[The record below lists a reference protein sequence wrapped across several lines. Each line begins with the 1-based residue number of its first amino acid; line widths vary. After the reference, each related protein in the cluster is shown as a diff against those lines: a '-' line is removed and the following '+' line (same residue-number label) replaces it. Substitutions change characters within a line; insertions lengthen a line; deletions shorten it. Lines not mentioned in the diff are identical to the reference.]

1 MKVSKQNI
9 VRFFINLTWL
19 LVGSACVALLVS
31 AVHSKEIKVCRGVEI
46 NISGV
51 SNNFFID
58 KTDVYNIIK
67 NFGGDSTQKKSL
79 GSIDLGRIEKALE
92 KDLWVKNAEL
102 YFDNNNFLKVSVE
115 EREPIARLF
124 TVTGNT
130 FYIDS
135 SCMILPLSDKF
146 SARLPVFTGFTS
158 DAKILAKNDSS
169 LLCSIK
175 NMSLK
180 ILADTFLMA
189 MIDQVDININRSFE
203 LIPKLGKQ
211 RIIFGDAS
219 EINSKFDKL
228 KMFYKDVITQSGW
241 NRYSIVNLQYK
252 NQIVASIR
260 GKADVAA
267 DSLRTMQLIKFIA
280 EDAARRSAD
289 STQIFLPEADKKA
302 ADSSLV
308 QQSLEREEGV
318 SKDFIAPAVIVAP
331 TLILKTTPEKVEK
344 TTLTKPAAV
353 VNKTILITA
362 PKTVTVVNKFLKIQE
377 KKLAVS
383 PNKTITKSIKKPL
396 VISVIIKKPTI
407 VMPAKPLIKKV
418 VVQPKPKV
426 NNDYDY

>member
-1 MKVSKQNI
+1 MKISKQNI

-189 MIDQVDININRSFE
+189 MIDQVDINVNRSFE

-308 QQSLEREEGV
+308 QQSLEREEGA

-344 TTLTKPAAV
+344 ATLTKPAAV

-362 PKTVTVVNKFLKIQE
+362 SKPVTVVNKSLKIPE

-383 PNKTITKSIKKPL
+383 SNKTIIKPTKKPVPLPVTIKKTT
-396 VISVIIKKPTI
+396 V
-407 VMPAKPLIKKV
+407 VMTAKPLIKKV
-418 VVQPKPKV
+418 VVQPKQKV

>member
-1 MKVSKQNI
+1 MKISKQNI

-19 LVGSACVALLVS
+19 LVCSACVALLVS

-67 NFGGDSTQKKSL
+67 NFGGDSMQKKSL

-308 QQSLEREEGV
+308 QQSLEREEGA

-344 TTLTKPAAV
+344 ATLTKSAAV

-362 PKTVTVVNKFLKIQE
+362 SKPVTVVNKSLKIPE

-383 PNKTITKSIKKPL
+383 SNKTITKPTKKPVPLPVTIKKTT
-396 VISVIIKKPTI
+396 V
-407 VMPAKPLIKKV
+407 VMTAKPLIKKV
-418 VVQPKPKV
+418 VVQPKQKV

>member
-1 MKVSKQNI
+1 MKISKQNI

-31 AVHSKEIKVCRGVEI
+31 AVHSKEVKVCRGVEI

-124 TVTGNT
+124 TITGNT

-175 NMSLK
+175 KMSLK

-241 NRYSIVNLQYK
+241 NRYSTINLQYK

-260 GKADVAA
+260 GKADVVA

-289 STQIFLPEADKKA
+289 STQTFLPEADKKA

-308 QQSLEREEGV
+308 QQSMEREEGI
-318 SKDFIAPAVIVAP
+318 SKDFIAPAVVVAP
-331 TLILKTTPEKVEK
+331 TLILKTAPEKVEK
-344 TTLTKPAAV
+344 TTLTKPAV
-353 VNKTILITA
+353 VVSKTILITA
-362 PKTVTVVNKFLKIQE
+362 PKPVTVVNKSVKIPE
-377 KKLAVS
+377 NKLAVI
-383 PNKTITKSIKKPL
+383 PNKTITKPIKKP
-396 VISVIIKKPTI
+396 VAIPVIIKKPI
-407 VMPAKPLIKKV
+407 VVMPAKPLIKKV
-418 VVQPKPKV
+418 VVQPKQKV